1 MSKLRIALPL
11 LLAAVLTAVL
21 PFKTGSAE
29 APKSLLLSYDMWEG
43 GLHALSLET
52 RMNRG
57 ESAYSVK
64 FSVRTRGLA
73 WLVHPFSL
81 KAQTDGIADEQ
92 GLRPLHYRSTSEK
105 RGKTRR
111 QEITYLEDGSLD
123 VRREPKKTGKRKKN
137 RVPEDLTS
145 GTLDPASALLSII
158 DAFARAGRC
167 EGSIPVYDGR
177 RRYDLLVTQTGSR
190 SLKSNGYGMYSG
202 PATVCRIAVEQL
214 AGFKKKRQRK
224 GRFPSV
230 IDVWLAPLA
239 GGDLAVPV
247 RLEGKTD
254 RGKMI
259 LHLVEARHREPV
271 ERAAR

>member
-1 MSKLRIALPL
+1 MR
-11 LLAAVLTAVL
+11 
-21 PFKTGSAE
+21 AE
-29 APKSLLLSYDMWEG
+29 VPESLSLSYDMWEG

-57 ESAYSVK
+57 KSAYSVK

-81 KAQTDGIADEQ
+81 KAQTDGVADEH

-111 QEITYLEDGSLD
+111 QEITYLDDGSLD
-123 VRREPKKTGKRKKN
+123 VRREPKKNGKPKN
-137 RVPEDLTS
+137 RVPEDLTL

-158 DAFARAGRC
+158 EAFARVGRC
-167 EGSIPVYDGR
+167 EGSIPVYDGK
-177 RRYDLLVTQTGSR
+177 RRYDLLVTQGGSR
-190 SLKSNGYGMYSG
+190 NLKSKGYGMYSG

-214 AGFKKKRQRK
+214 AGFKKKKNRK
-224 GRFPSV
+224 GRFPSA

-239 GGDLAVPV
+239 GGEPAVPV

-259 LHLVEARHREPV
+259 LHLVKARHREPV

>member
-1 MSKLRIALPL
+1 MTSLRIGQL
-11 LLAAVLTAVL
+11 LLAAVLAAAL
-21 PFKTGSAE
+21 PIRTGSAE
-29 APKSLLLSYDMWEG
+29 VPESLSLSYDMWEG

-57 ESAYSVK
+57 KSAYSVK

-81 KAQTDGIADEQ
+81 KAQTDGVADEH

-111 QEITYLEDGSLD
+111 QDITYLDDGSLD
-123 VRREPKKTGKRKKN
+123 VRREPKKNGKRKS
-137 RVPEDLTS
+137 RVPEDLTL

-158 DAFARAGRC
+158 EAFARVGRC
-167 EGSIPVYDGR
+167 EGSIPVYDGKH
-177 RRYDLLVTQTGSR
+177 RYDLLVTQGGSR
-190 SLKSNGYGMYSG
+190 NLRSKGYGMYSG

-214 AGFKKKRQRK
+214 AGFKTKKQHRK
-224 GRFPSV
+224 GRFPSA

-239 GGDLAVPV
+239 GGTLAVPV